1 MGAFSS
7 GTTVTLTINF
17 IFTPNLPTIY
27 GGIDC
32 YMFLFV
38 ILSDSEFG

>member
-7 GTTVTLTINF
+7 GMTVTCTLIFIF

-27 GGIDC
+27 VMVSIVRC
-32 YMFLFV
+32 FY
-38 ILSDSEFG
+38 LSFF